1 MANSALFIASRL
13 SVRKGARFTR
23 AVGRLAQ
30 VSAGLG
36 AALMVC
42 AFCILEGFRVE
53 VRERIFSFG
62 GHALVQKITGVQGED
77 DWVSTNTDFFRKAQ
91 KRQLPGIR
99 HVQGIV
105 FKPVLARA
113 PQQAEGLLLKGVSAD
128 FDTAAFRLN
137 MIAGRMPTAVGPDP
151 NRMPICLSDRLARRL
166 QLGVDSSFML
176 FFLQEPPKLRKAVV
190 CGIYQTGLEEYDD
203 AIALTQ
209 AAPLQELAGRGD
221 SLFTGIEVFADNFD
235 ALPTAIESAE
245 GTLDYRSQIIPA
257 TDLQVQIFDW
267 LDVIGRN
274 VQVMLV
280 LICVVACFNTAG
292 TLLIFLLEKMRAI
305 GLLLALGATPGTIRR
320 VFWLLGLRL
329 AGVGIFWGNVAGV
342 VLCLF
347 QQFTQ
352 LIPLDQENYYVSHV
366 PIAWNFSNLLWMN
379 LALLGSLGLV
389 LLIPAWR
396 AGKISPVNAMRE

>member
-30 VSAGLG
+30 ISAGLG

-62 GHALVQKITGVQGED
+62 GHALVQKITGVQGDD

-105 FKPVLARA
+105 LKPVLARA

-137 MIAGRMPTAVGPDP
+137 MIAGRMPTAVGPDS

-209 AAPLQELAGRGD
+209 AAPLQELAGRRD
-221 SLFTGIEVFADNFD
+221 SLYTGIEVFADNFD
-235 ALPTAIESAE
+235 ALPQAIESAE

-320 VFWLLGLRL
+320 LFWLLGLRL
-329 AGVGIFWGNVAGV
+329 AGVGIFWGNVAGI

-347 QQFTQ
+347 QQFTH

-366 PIAWNFSNLLWMN
+366 PIAWNFGNLLWMN